1 MIDLSP
7 EHLSEVRRIL
17 ALYAPGRT
25 VLVFGSR
32 ATGKARP
39 FSDLD
44 LALSGEPLGHGQM
57 QALKDAFSA
66 SNLPMSVDVVE
77 HATLIGGLA
86 ERVAREGVPLM

>member
-1 MIDLSP
+1 MIDLLP

-17 ALYAPGRT
+17 SLYAPGRD
-25 VLVFGSR
+25 VVVFGSR
-32 ATGKARP
+32 ATGKARL

-44 LALSGEPLGHGQM
+44 LALSGEPLAPPQM

-77 HATLIGGLA
+77 QAALSEGLRA
-86 ERVAREGVPLM
+86 RILREGAPLA